1 MSAKPTE
8 YIFLLVENFSH
19 MPFSCALEAFRI
31 ANLAAER
38 ELYSWRLAS
47 ENGADASSSNG
58 TVTRVDMG
66 LDNTSPDAHV
76 IVVAGLNAKHHSSPA
91 VEAWLR
97 WRKRFGSGK
106 IGAICCGSYI
116 LAEAG
121 LMGGRRCALHWEYHD
136 AFMEDHPDVDL
147 STSVFVKDGRFF
159 SASGGAAA
167 TDLALSLIEEDH
179 GSDLSR
185 NTAERLVYA
194 SVRSEQD
201 GQRASYNSK
210 IGARNPRLARAMEI
224 METDLDEPM
233 KSSDIASEVGMST
246 RQLERLFGR
255 YLNCSPKKY
264 RMELRLARARTL
276 LRQTELSVINVAL
289 ACGFTSPSH
298 FSRCYRTRYG
308 ETPYSQ
314 KTS

>member
-1 MSAKPTE
+1 MSDKPTE

-31 ANLAAER
+31 ANLAAEK

-66 LDNTSPDAHV
+66 LDNTSPDAHI
-76 IVVAGLNAKHHSSPA
+76 IVVAGLNAKHHSTPA

-106 IGAICCGSYI
+106 IGAICCGAYV

-121 LMGGRRCALHWEYHD
+121 LMAGRRCALHWEYHD

-147 STSVFVKDGRFF
+147 STSVFVKDSRFF
-159 SASGGAAA
+159 TASGGAAA

-179 GSDLSR
+179 GADLSR

-224 METDLDEPM
+224 MESDLDEPM
-233 KSSDIASEVGMST
+233 KSSDIAKEVGMST